1 MKHTQ
6 TWTDVYGSAC
16 ASFEGRAGGHRW
28 LVAAPPELAA
38 NVPAALEAVD
48 GKGSVQLL
56 VHEGLTPLLSAVRS
70 NDPRGVLVVAAQAL
84 ASGPA
89 VRLEAQTVEATGDG
103 TDYHEGG
110 EFPAWQGAVP
120 WNGPSGENA
129 AASAVAQA
137 GFPVVV
143 TDAAN
148 VQAALEGWMSVT
160 PHGR

>member
-1 MKHTQ
+1 MKHNQ

-38 NVPAALEAVD
+38 TVPAALAAVD

-56 VHEGLTPLLSAVRS
+56 VHEGLTPLLSAVHEF
-70 NDPRGVLVVAAQAL
+70 DPRGVLVVAPQAL

-89 VRLEAQTVEATGDG
+89 VRLEARTVKPIEGG

-110 EFPAWQGAVP
+110 EFPAWQGAIP
-120 WNGPSGENA
+120 WNGQSGENA
-129 AASAVAQA
+129 AASAAAQA
-137 GFPVVV
+137 GCPVVV